1 MRTKSGSLYEYIHM
15 NVYVCMN
22 NSRAPEHGEVFEC
35 KMLLIIRKFAF
46 ICKNCLKYCLYLA
59 FFCVWNCSYTW
70 ETFSWCGIAFHLSF
84 KDAHFVNTSV

>member
-1 MRTKSGSLYEYIHM
+1 M

-59 FFCVWNCSYTW
+59 FFSFFSVLTLGKRFPGVVFRIIF
-70 ETFSWCGIAFHLSF
+70 ETVLRQRMRVCALSE
-84 KDAHFVNTSV
+84 

>member
-1 MRTKSGSLYEYIHM
+1 MRTKSGSLYEYIHV

-22 NSRAPEHGEVFEC
+22 NSRAPERSEVFEC

-59 FFCVWNCSYTW
+59 FFA
-70 ETFSWCGIAFHLSF
+70 CGTVLTLGKRFPGVVLLFI
-84 KDAHFVNTSV
+84 